1 MGQNTRSQAYT
12 ISSATPPREYSDFE
26 ARILVRVADTS
37 PRRSQEGA
45 TGNGAN
51 RANAMMMTYKTP
63 AILALRRGDVS
74 TVPFAIFGSLCGIVN
89 STLRDE
95 LTCCSQPSC
104 NRPRRPYSSRDNG
117 RFLLK
122 IYTIAHAVLCPPL
135 LISRERFDL
144 LQTKHLRAEER
155 YAPVLLRPLYNYLY
169 VVDSVHPT
177 ILRNRF

>member
-26 ARILVRVADTS
+26 ARILVRAADTS
-37 PRRSQEGA
+37 PRTNQEGA

-63 AILALRRGDVS
+63 AILALRRGDLS
-74 TVPFAIFGSLCGIVN
+74 TVPFAIFGSLRGIVN

-104 NRPRRPYSSRDNG
+104 SRPRRPYSSRDNG

-122 IYTIAHAVLCPPL
+122 IYTNRPRGFVSAA
-135 LISRERFDL
+135 FDL
-144 LQTKHLRAEER
+144 KGKSRFIADETSAGRRAVRSCAAQATLQLPLRR
-155 YAPVLLRPLYNYLY
+155 
-169 VVDSVHPT
+169 
-177 ILRNRF
+177 